1 MQPGIEGEGKDPVS
15 VEATLVRIRR
25 WHKRRAQEDP
35 DATVVKGRVAQ
46 KIEAYLGPAATDRI
60 LQPVNEHAKLVPA
73 VEPVLTIFLGCRAA
87 GRLIDHIIDS
97 AIVRI

>member
-46 KIEAYLGPAATDRI
+46 KIEASTRSWSQLWNRCSQSSWDAAR
-60 LQPVNEHAKLVPA
+60 PV
-73 VEPVLTIFLGCRAA
+73 G
-87 GRLIDHIIDS
+87 
-97 AIVRI
+97 